1 MGLSAVALSTGYG
14 VHKLLGPVD
23 LTLAA
28 GEFVCL
34 IGANGAGKSTLI
46 RTLCGVQAPLS
57 GEVLIDGAPLAALD
71 PTDKA
76 RRLAVVLTDRV
87 ASLQMRGRELAALGR
102 YPHVGWHGR
111 LGTTDQAAV
120 DLALEQSGA
129 LGLAD
134 RLVAQ
139 MSDGERQKIMIA
151 RALAQ
156 EPRVLVLDE
165 ATAFLDLPRRVEIF
179 HLLAQLA
186 RARHIAVLLSTHDLD
201 LALRCADTIWLID
214 ADRQLH
220 QGAPEDLALGGQ
232 LATAFAA
239 DGLVFDA
246 LSGEMRLAASAV
258 QSMQLTG
265 QGAPLAWARRA
276 LARAGYGVD
285 ALAPHS
291 VHADEGGFVYRGDA
305 PPRHFPTL
313 AALVHALRQ
322 GAGQAA

>member
-14 VHKLLGPVD
+14 VHKLLGPVN

-46 RTLCGVQAPLS
+46 RTLCGVQPPLS
-57 GEVLIDGAPLAALD
+57 GEVRIGGSPLAALD
-71 PTDKA
+71 PMDRA

-87 ASLQMRGRELAALGR
+87 ANIQMRGRELAALGR

-111 LGTTDQAAV
+111 LSTADHAAV
-120 DLALEQSGA
+120 EQALQQSGA
-129 LGLAD
+129 LSLAD
-134 RLVAQ
+134 RLVSE

-179 HLLAQLA
+179 HLLLKLA
-186 RARHIAVLLSTHDLD
+186 RARNISVLLSTHDLD

-214 ADRQLH
+214 ADRRLH

-246 LSGEMRLAASAV
+246 LSGEMRIGASAV
-258 QSMQLTG
+258 KSIQLNG

-276 LARAGYGVD
+276 LARAGYEVD
-285 ALAPHS
+285 DLAPHS
-291 VHADEGGFVYRGDA
+291 VHADDGGFVYRGDA
-305 PPRHFPTL
+305 PPRHFLTL
-313 AALVHALRQ
+313 AALVHALRHCESNV
-322 GAGQAA
+322 A